1 MSDDESETDCVK
13 LQLQFDPER
22 LHVPDIPSD
31 LFMLVCRALH
41 TLALTVTVE
50 PARAEMHVDNNDRVL
65 VTTVF
70 VL

>member
-1 MSDDESETDCVK
+1 VSDDESEIDSVK

-22 LHVPDIPSD
+22 PHVPDIPSE
-31 LFMLVCRALH
+31 LFMLVWSALH
-41 TLALTVTVE
+41 TLAFTVTVE
-50 PARAEMHVDNNDRVL
+50 PARSEMHVDDNDRVL

>member
-1 MSDDESETDCVK
+1 VSDDESEVDCVK

-22 LHVPDIPSD
+22 LHVPDIPSE
-31 LFMLVCRALH
+31 LFMLVWRELH
-41 TLALTVTVE
+41 RLVLTVTVE
-50 PARAEMHVDNNDRVL
+50 PARSEIHVDDNDRVL